1 MSDGSTGEPIVLVVD
16 DNAALVDV
24 YSAWLQDVA
33 TVEATTDP
41 AVALDAAADV
51 DVVLLDRQ
59 MPSTSGDELL
69 QRMRDRGI
77 DVPTAMVTG
86 VEPDVDVVE
95 LGFDDYVVKP
105 VDEAALRETVAALHS
120 RASYDA
126 EFRRYFALVS
136 KKAALEANLSE
147 RTLAAS
153 EEYHDL
159 QRRLE
164 AAADDAEA
172 SLDDLLATDDSPFR
186 QAAFASR

>member
-1 MSDGSTGEPIVLVVD
+1 MSGEPTVLVVD
-16 DNAALVDV
+16 DDPGLVEL
-24 YSAWLQDVA
+24 YGAWLDDVA
-33 TVEATTDP
+33 TVESCTDP

-69 QRMRDRGI
+69 QRIRDRGI

-95 LGFDDYVVKP
+95 LGFDDYLVKP

-126 EFRRYFALVS
+126 EFRRYFALAS
-136 KKAALEANLSE
+136 KKAALEATLSE
-147 RTLAAS
+147 RKLAAS